1 MSLVREALEK
11 AEREAAARAAREK
24 GLGPQLAATT
34 QPYRAPRRRPRAMV
48 AGALVA
54 VAIGGVALA
63 IYLRQPRD
71 AAPPAATE
79 RSADAVLEP
88 IAEPAA
94 PVAAAAAT
102 AGVEPPA
109 PALEE
114 PVVAAAAAP
123 PAEPVATPP
132 ATRPATPPSP
142 VAIGEAREYVREAVL
157 DGGAAR
163 LELGGIAWSEAAPLA
178 YLNGKLRG
186 VGEVVAGLRIERI
199 DRDRVTLAA
208 GERRIVLRLR

>member
-88 IAEPAA
+88 IAASTA

-109 PALEE
+109 PAPEE
-114 PVVAAAAAP
+114 PVVAAALPAP
-123 PAEPVATPP
+123 APAEPVATPP
-132 ATRPATPPSP
+132 TTPPSP
-142 VAIGEAREYVREAVL
+142 VVIAEAREYVREAVL

-163 LELGGIAWSEAAPLA
+163 FELGGIAWSEAAPLA

-199 DRDRVTLAA
+199 DRDRVTLAG